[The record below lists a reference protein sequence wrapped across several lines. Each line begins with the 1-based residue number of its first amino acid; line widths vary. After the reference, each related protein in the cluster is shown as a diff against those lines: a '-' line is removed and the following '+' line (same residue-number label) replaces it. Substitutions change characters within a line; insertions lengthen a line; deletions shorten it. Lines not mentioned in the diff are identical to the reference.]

1 MMQFIKLGYMLK
13 SQRIATT
20 LLGFVISSS
29 TAFAADYYWNPVTPS
44 GSWSSNANWSVGGPG
59 SYNQSW
65 SDGNAAFFSGAN
77 QILIADGFVSPASIS
92 FTADGIHINEGFGD
106 VRLVGS
112 VPISVSGTNTA
123 TINEA
128 LTSIGAGSVM
138 VKQGTGT
145 LVVSGSNGISTVNV
159 DAGTLRL
166 GGNSAIG
173 PVSSSPSLIVNGTLD
188 LGGFS
193 ATRGGLTGNGLI
205 TNSGAQTSTLTLGV
219 SSGTSTFG
227 GVIQNGTSQVNI
239 IKGQSN
245 TQILSGANTFTGTT
259 TVNSGTLT
267 AANTTAIGT
276 SALVING
283 GNFSTSLASVNA
295 GGVTI
300 AGGTLTLNAGNP
312 GVLAL
317 SGGTNFSMTSG
328 TWALQLAGGTDQVT
342 GTGTFSFTG
351 GTLDLGNGAINY
363 AESYTLLSGFSSGS
377 VSGLNITNY
386 SSSYVA
392 SLGNNGIL
400 SFTPVPEPGV
410 MVLGALVPLTF
421 LRRRRVLD
429 TIRF

>member
-1 MMQFIKLGYMLK
+1 MLK
-13 SQRIATT
+13 SKRIAAT
-20 LLGFVISSS
+20 LLGFVMPSS
-29 TAFAADYYWNPVTPS
+29 TAFAADYYWNPLTPS
-44 GSWSSNANWSVGGPG
+44 GTWSSSANWSVGAPG
-59 SYNQSW
+59 AYNQTW
-65 SDGNAAFFSGAN
+65 SDNNAAFFSGAN
-77 QILIADGFVSPASIS
+77 QILIPGSFVSPASMN
-92 FTADGIHINEGFGD
+92 FTADGIQINDGFGD
-106 VRLVGS
+106 VRLVSS

-123 TINEA
+123 TINES

-145 LVVSGSNGISTVNV
+145 LVVSGSNGITTVNV

-166 GGNSAIG
+166 GGNGAIG
-173 PVSSSPSLIVNGTLD
+173 PTTNSASLIVNGTLD

-205 TNSGAQTSTLTLGV
+205 TNSGVQTSTLTLGV
-219 SSGTSTFG
+219 SAGTSTFG
-227 GVIQNGTSQVNI
+227 GVIQNGTSQVNL
-239 IKGQSN
+239 IKGQSS

-259 TVNSGTLT
+259 TVNLGTLT

-300 AGGTLTLNAGNP
+300 AGGTLTLNAGNG

-317 SGGTNFSMTSG
+317 TAGSNFNMTSG

-342 GTGTFSFTG
+342 GTGTFSLTG
-351 GTLDLGNGAINY
+351 GTLDLGDGAIDY
-363 AESYTLLSGFSSGS
+363 AESYTLFSGFSAGT
-377 VSGLNITNY
+377 VSGMNITNY

-392 SLGNNGIL
+392 SLGNDGVL

-410 MVLGALVPLTF
+410 MVIGALVPLTF
-421 LRRRRVLD
+421 LRRRRV
-429 TIRF
+429 R